1 MSKFMEEEWIF
12 LLKLYFIIHVFFFC
26 FVNKIVFYYQ
36 HHSFNRKQF
45 FFPGKNSKKPGWFEK
60 ERKGNSIFLRKKYYK
75 TLFYEKHYFASKI
88 HYDNES
94 KLQLKI

>member
-1 MSKFMEEEWIF
+1 MSKFMEKEWIF
-12 LLKLYFIIHVFFFC
+12 LLKLYFIIHVFFF
-26 FVNKIVFYYQ
+26 VLLTKL
-36 HHSFNRKQF
+36 F
-45 FFPGKNSKKPGWFEK
+45 FIINTIHLIESNFFSRKNSKKPGWFEK
-60 ERKGNSIFLRKKYYK
+60 ERKGNSIFSRKKYYK

>member
-1 MSKFMEEEWIF
+1 MNFFIKIIF
-12 LLKLYFIIHVFFFC
+12 YNSCIFFC

-60 ERKGNSIFLRKKYYK
+60 ERKGNSIFSRKKILQN
-75 TLFYEKHYFASKI
+75 TFLWEALFCKQNS
-88 HYDNES
+88 
-94 KLQLKI
+94 LW